1 MSEAAAARVQWLG
14 PAGQRLLFGAYAWF
28 VTVAPVLAAAGAGSP
43 AGLFAI
49 AAPLPLVAAVFLEP
63 RVEARGKGAPLRF
76 AEQGAPIFFLIFSAA
91 SWLFGPSRPF
101 DRLDRVGG
109 IAAVAAWF
117 LFAFIAAGPSYPRP
131 ARPDAAPEP
140 AMVALR
146 RRAPLAVLLA
156 VVLVSLFSLGA
167 SLTADGAERRM
178 LIALE
183 AAGCG
188 LVLVAGASEI
198 FTGGDRGIRR
208 PWTSLLVSIAI
219 GVAAIVFLVAR
230 RRF

>member
-1 MSEAAAARVQWLG
+1 MSEATARVQWLG

-28 VTVAPVLAAAGAGSP
+28 VTVAPVLAAAGAASP

-63 RVEARGKGAPLRF
+63 RLASGSSPLRF

-91 SWLFGPSRPF
+91 SWLLGPSRPF

-219 GVAAIVFLVAR
+219 GIAAIVFLVAR

>member
-1 MSEAAAARVQWLG
+1 MSEATARVQWLG

-63 RVEARGKGAPLRF
+63 RLTTREKSPLRF

-131 ARPDAAPEP
+131 ARPEAAPEP